1 MVSSSQA
8 SRIANFRH
16 ERVTPFQVRQQRRCR
31 TATHDASRYTLIFSL
46 LETLGVARLTRP
58 TTRIAV
64 ASPKTRQRV
73 ARVPARP
80 HRSRSVEARA
90 RHATTSS
97 RQSTDSTHF
106 YAPARVYDVAP
117 MSRTRRATEF
127 TSTSPSPRKRS
138 ACPDAARLADR
149 TGSSST
155 SPPCLN
161 SKEGE
166 VARANATEVAFVRD
180 GSVSS
185 KAGRTARL
193 PSPEETPILE
203 RRPMAIVCW
212 VRRSGERCVS

>member
-80 HRSRSVEARA
+80 HRSRSVETRA
-90 RHATTSS
+90 RHATTSVKTIDRFDAFLRAGAGVRRRSDVENTS
-97 RQSTDSTHF
+97 R
-106 YAPARVYDVAP
+106 
-117 MSRTRRATEF
+117 
-127 TSTSPSPRKRS
+127 
-138 ACPDAARLADR
+138 DR
-149 TGSSST
+149 IH
-155 SPPCLN
+155 
-161 SKEGE
+161 
-166 VARANATEVAFVRD
+166 VHIAF
-180 GSVSS
+180 
-185 KAGRTARL
+185 
-193 PSPEETPILE
+193 PEETLGVP
-203 RRPMAIVCW
+203 RRRSPRRSHGELFNLTSLSELQG
-212 VRRSGERCVS
+212 RRSGASQRYGSRICPRWIREQQGRENCTPPFA